1 MKDLKEVKIFV
12 VRTQYQEIVINEENG
27 YEMPKTIKDLIAL
40 SGNIQN
46 SAVNFAD
53 EDRWSETE
61 IVIDDIVYIE

>member
-46 SAVNFAD
+46 SVVNFAD